1 VISREEL
8 ARQLL
13 HAWRV
18 HDRLMLYLLRQV
30 PPLGLR
36 AVPLKSRGRTVA
48 EQFAHVN
55 RVRIGWLGYHSTGV
69 RPDVATAQKGS
80 LPSRAQLVGGL
91 RKSGKAIE
99 AHVRQVLAGNATIRL
114 FGGEVTRWLAYL
126 IAHESHHRG
135 QIMLALK
142 QNDMRMPDK
151 VAVDGLWG
159 PWID

>member
-1 VISREEL
+1 MTSREEL
-8 ARQLL
+8 VRQLL

-36 AVPLKSRGRTVA
+36 AVPLNSRGRTVA
-48 EQFAHVN
+48 EQFAHIN
-55 RVRIGWLGYHSTGV
+55 RVRLGWLGYHSTGV
-69 RPDVATAQKGS
+69 HPEAPKAREGS
-80 LPSRAQLVGGL
+80 PPSRAQLVGRL
-91 RKSGKAIE
+91 RKSGKAVE
-99 AHVRQVLAGNATIRL
+99 SHVRQVLAGNATIRL
-114 FGGEVTRWLAYL
+114 FGGDVTRWIAYL

-142 QNDMRMPDK
+142 QNDMKMPDK